1 MDYPIVAAVPGQPPR
16 RARLTILPQGRTP
29 MSRHGIPVVVV
40 GEKAYDPDEVRWLD
54 GSPEALEEAAKA
66 GFSTLP
72 TEWSRWPEAYDA
84 LEE

>member
-1 MDYPIVAAVPGQPPR
+1 MDYSIVAAIPGKPPQ
-16 RARLTILPQGRTP
+16 RARLTTEHV
-29 MSRHGIPVVVV
+29 MSRYGIPVVVV

-54 GSPEALEEAAKA
+54 GSPETLEEAAKA

-72 TEWSRWPEAYDA
+72 PEWSRWPEGYDA